1 MTDRERILAALR
13 RQPVDRFPVWLKM
26 ANQTWQNPQP
36 EPYRT
41 MEAVA
46 LMRAVGCDVMQ
57 WISLKYRRE
66 LPHVRTTVTEEHGV
80 RRTVSE
86 TPEGPLIAETMY
98 DPLTCTR
105 HPTRFPADTPER
117 VRALRWLFT
126 DVRYVITEADR
137 VAHQERQR
145 GLAADGIFTMMG
157 IGPSPLMNLMQEL
170 CGPEATIFLRAD
182 EPELFAETLALM
194 HADRQRELAA
204 ILPHVRADSF
214 WLTENTSTSLISPE
228 MFADI
233 CVPHL
238 RDYGQAIR
246 AHGRIAVH
254 HMCGLLNAL
263 LEMIDGLPAEA
274 NEAFTTRPV
283 GNTSL
288 TEGRTRM
295 PRKALIGGTNAALW
309 LQPAEVIVRTVAEDL
324 ATCPDRRGIVLTSAG
339 VLPADVSFA
348 KARQVVAEFKRLPV

>member
-1 MTDRERILAALR
+1 
-13 RQPVDRFPVWLKM
+13 V
-26 ANQTWQNPQP
+26 
-36 EPYRT
+36 Y
-41 MEAVA
+41 
-46 LMRAVGCDVMQ
+46 
-57 WISLKYRRE
+57 
-66 LPHVRTTVTEEHGV
+66 
-80 RRTVSE
+80 E
-86 TPEGPLIAETMY
+86 TPDGRLTAEVKF
-98 DPLTCTR
+98 DPLTCSW

-126 DVRYVITEADR
+126 DTRYTVAEADAA
-137 VAHQERQR
+137 AHRQR
-145 GLAADGIFTMMG
+145 QEAWAADDVFTMMG

-170 CGPEATIFLRAD
+170 SGPEATIFLRAD
-182 EPELFAETLALM
+182 EPALFAETVALM
-194 HADRQRELAA
+194 HADRQRELAC

-233 CVPHL
+233 CAPHL

-246 AHGRIAVH
+246 SNGRIAVH

-263 LEMIDGLPAEA
+263 LETIDGLPAEA

-288 TEGRTRM
+288 AEGRTRM
-295 PRKALIGGTNAALW
+295 PHKALIGGTNATLW
-309 LQPAEVIVRTVAEDL
+309 LQPADVIVRTVAEDL
-324 ATCPDRRGIVLTSAG
+324 ANCPDRHGIVLTSAG

-348 KARQVVAEFKRLPV
+348 KARHVVAELRQLPV